1 MLAGAGNK
9 GGIIDYTNTNFHN
22 NLVVKH
28 SSEHPIGGFTWGVK
42 DAFEEAD
49 WEMETW
55 KELEF
60 WKT

>member
-28 SSEHPIGGFTWGVK
+28 SSEHPIGGFT
-42 DAFEEAD
+42 
-49 WEMETW
+49 
-55 KELEF
+55 
-60 WKT
+60 